1 MKKLISI
8 TVATVMCAVL
18 MLSTFGVSAK
28 AQIKP
33 LKKGD
38 TVAVMKTNYGDIGI
52 RFYDK
57 VAPKGVENFIT
68 LAKDGKY
75 DDTIF
80 HRVVDNFMIQ
90 GGDYTNFDG
99 TGGGSC
105 WGEDFDLECDDD
117 VSNSRGTI
125 SYANRGPGTNGSQFF
140 INSVDNAYLDGNYT
154 VFGEVFSGM
163 DVVDLISD
171 CKVTANTSGEN
182 SQPVNKVEIKTV
194 EVTEYSKGME
204 KDFAQPV
211 DPYEGMDDTQ
221 DATEV
226 STSEVPA
233 ETTQNSSLDSVMP
246 LLIIVIVILA
256 VIAGIVV
263 FVVIAEAKNKKKR
276 EAQKA
281 KKYPHKKKK

>member
-1 MKKLISI
+1 MKKII
-8 TVATVMCAVL
+8 TITFATVMCALL

-52 RFYDK
+52 RFYDSI
-57 VAPKGVENFIT
+57 APKGVENFIT

-80 HRVVDNFMIQ
+80 HRVVDDFMIQ

-140 INSVDNAYLDGNYT
+140 INSVDNTYLDGSYT
-154 VFGEVFSGM
+154 VFGEVFYGM

-171 CKVTANTSGEN
+171 CQVTTNTSGEN
-182 SQPVNKVEIKTV
+182 SQPVNKVELKTV
-194 EVTEYSKGME
+194 EVTKYSKGME
-204 KDFAQPV
+204 DDFAQPV
-211 DPYEGMDDTQ
+211 DPYEGVEDTQ
-221 DATEV
+221 EATEV
-226 STSEVPA
+226 STSDVPA
-233 ETTQNSSLDSVMP
+233 VTTENSSLSAVMP
-246 LLIIVIVILA
+246 LLIIIAVVLVVIGGIVI
-256 VIAGIVV
+256 
-263 FVVIAEAKNKKKR
+263 FVVIVESKNKKKR
-276 EAQKA
+276 EALKA

>member
-1 MKKLISI
+1 MKKII
-8 TVATVMCAVL
+8 TITFATVMCALL
-18 MLSTFGVSAK
+18 MLSTFGASAK

-52 RFYDK
+52 RFYDSI
-57 VAPKGVENFIT
+57 APKGVENFIT

-80 HRVVDNFMIQ
+80 HRVVDDFMIQ

-105 WGEDFDLECDDD
+105 WGKDFDLECDDD

-140 INSVDNAYLDGNYT
+140 INSVDNTYLDGSYT
-154 VFGEVFSGM
+154 VFGEVFYGM

-171 CKVTANTSGEN
+171 CQVTTNTSGEN
-182 SQPVNKVEIKTV
+182 SQPVNKVELKTV
-194 EVTEYSKGME
+194 EVTKYSKDME

-211 DPYEGMDDTQ
+211 DPYEGLDDTQ
-221 DATEV
+221 EATEV

-233 ETTQNSSLDSVMP
+233 ETTENSTLSDIIPV
-246 LLIIVIVILA
+246 LIIIGVIL
-256 VIAGIVV
+256 VVVGGIII
-263 FVVIAEAKNKKKR
+263 FVVIVESKNKKKR